1 MATIGDRIFFAR
13 REKDITQEELASAVG
28 TTKQN
33 IYKYEKNII
42 TNIPMDKV
50 EQIAGFLNVSPA
62 WIMGWS
68 KESEP
73 TEQIAGF
80 LNVSPAWI
88 MGWSKESEPTSSY
101 LSDNEKSLVFSF
113 RSLSAEGREYILQQI
128 AIAQQIYRQS
138 EDLPDMESKN
148 A

>member
-50 EQIAGFLNVSPA
+50 EQMAAFLNVSPA

-68 KESEP
+68 KEAEP
-73 TEQIAGF
+73 TP
-80 LNVSPAWI
+80 V
-88 MGWSKESEPTSSY
+88 Y
-101 LSDNEKSLVFSF
+101 LSENEKSLVHGF
-113 RSLSAEGREYILQQI
+113 RSLSPEGKDYILQQI
-128 AIAQQIYRQS
+128 AIAQQIYRKS
-138 EDLPDMESKN
+138 DTVSGLESKN

>member
-73 TEQIAGF
+73 M
-80 LNVSPAWI
+80 P
-88 MGWSKESEPTSSY
+88 SY
-101 LSDNEKSLVFSF
+101 LSDNEKSLVFGF

>member
-50 EQIAGFLNVSPA
+50 EAIAYHLGVSPV
-62 WIMGWS
+62 WLMGWAE
-68 KESEP
+68 KEQTFHLTDSEKELLSLFRLLNKNGQENALNTIKGLACIP
-73 TEQIAGF
+73 ALTEELKADI
-80 LNVSPAWI
+80 S
-88 MGWSKESEPTSSY
+88 
-101 LSDNEKSLVFSF
+101 
-113 RSLSAEGREYILQQI
+113 
-128 AIAQQIYRQS
+128 
-138 EDLPDMESKN
+138 
-148 A
+148 

>member
-50 EQIAGFLNVSPA
+50 
-62 WIMGWS
+62 
-68 KESEP
+68 
-73 TEQIAGF
+73 EQIAGF

>member
-73 TEQIAGF
+73 T
-80 LNVSPAWI
+80 P
-88 MGWSKESEPTSSY
+88 SY
-101 LSDNEKSLVFSF
+101 LSDNEKSLVFGF
-113 RSLSAEGREYILQQI
+113 RSLSSEGREYILQQI
-128 AIAQQIYRQS
+128 VIAQQIYRQS
-138 EDLPDMESKN
+138 EDLPDMKSKN

>member
-68 KESEP
+68 KESE
-73 TEQIAGF
+73 
-80 LNVSPAWI
+80 SDPAH
-88 MGWSKESEPTSSY
+88 
-101 LSDNEKSLVFSF
+101 LSDNEKSLVFGF